1 MADTI
6 GTYYFQ
12 LAPSTEGI
20 SQSISE
26 AMGDAGTTSSKSF
39 GNSFAKAL
47 GTGGAIV
54 GGIATAIGGLST
66 AFVSGLTEVS
76 SYGDEIDK
84 MSQKMGI
91 SAEAYQE
98 WDAVMQHS
106 GTSMETL
113 KASMKTMAN
122 AALTG
127 NEAFAQLGITEEQIA
142 TMSQEDLFAAVISG
156 LQDMGESTERTYL
169 AGQLLGRGATELGA
183 LLNTSAEDTQA
194 MKDRVHELGG
204 VLSDDAV
211 KAAAGFQDQL
221 QDMQTASQGL
231 LRSMMS
237 EFLPGITTVMS
248 GLTDIF
254 SGDTAKGAE
263 EITKG
268 IQDTVSNITDN
279 LSNFLDVGSTII
291 LALTNS
297 IISNLPSV
305 IKTGMVVLEKLLL
318 GVASMLPDVVK
329 MASSVIIEIANG
341 LSEAAPVLIPALT
354 EAVVS
359 AVTSLIGNLPLI
371 LSAILN
377 LVSVLADSILNDGL
391 PILLSALPDII
402 SGVIGFIVSSAG
414 QLISAVALILQS
426 IASALPTLINTLIP
440 MIPDLVLSI
449 IDALISCGPQLG
461 VAFIELFSVLLTVL
475 PQIIGSIWK
484 EVPRVGMAI
493 IQVFKDKIPE
503 MKQTAIDSM
512 SAFLAS
518 MSGSKVFSRIGEVFT
533 SIWEGFKAN
542 FEVMKENTVNWGKN
556 IIQGLIDGIASMASA
571 VANTVTNIAGSIA
584 DAFTGF
590 FDINSP
596 SGLFEG
602 YGNYIDEGLA
612 NGITKNKGTVTDAMG
627 DLNSAVMGAVGTN
640 YSSRQIATQSDSGI
654 YGLLSEYL
662 PYLAQ
667 GSNVNVA
674 LEGNTD
680 GLFNLI
686 RKADSE
692 FRKQTGA
699 SAFA

>member
-1 MADTI
+1 MTDTI

-268 IQDTVSNITDN
+268 IQDTVSKITDN
-279 LSNFLDVGSTII
+279 ISSFLDVGSTII

-518 MSGSKVFSRIGEVFT
+518 MSGSKVFSQIGEVFK

-571 VANTVTNIAGSIA
+571 VANTVTNIAGNIA

-596 SGLFEG
+596 SGLFED

-612 NGITKNKGTVTDAMG
+612 GGITKNKGTVTDAMG

-640 YSSRQIATQSDSGI
+640 YSSRQIATQSDNGI

-667 GSNVNVA
+667 GNNVNVS

-686 RKADSE
+686 RKANSE
-692 FRKQTGA
+692 FKKQNGA